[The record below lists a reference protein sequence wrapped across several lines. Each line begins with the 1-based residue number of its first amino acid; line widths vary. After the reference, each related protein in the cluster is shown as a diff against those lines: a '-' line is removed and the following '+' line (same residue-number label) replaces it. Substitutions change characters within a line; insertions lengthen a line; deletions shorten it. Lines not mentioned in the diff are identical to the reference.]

1 MGIMDQYFGNGT
13 EEFVVPKDL
22 ELLDNVES
30 PDIWLQWGINP
41 SESFGSL
48 NKYFIMETETAGE
61 ELKFNGKN
69 LCNEA
74 DKETSVHDG
83 DISSGSSIGG
93 GFTEASLHRSA
104 FSRDRPYFQLDELAG
119 MDQMDT
125 IFLTSL
131 LEDLPNTENFNRTFC
146 FSPESQHSAMP
157 ENNQMEDMILDSQSI
172 SSNLHRMGSSK
183 YLKTHAFSP
192 SVDWDSEE
200 VTTLCHNPCNSVQK
214 DCPPVK
220 APMIKFLVPSGPNK
234 VEEHVPEEISLEESV
249 LHELEVVM
257 EQLPE
262 KTRICFRDALFRLAK
277 NSERLSVSPIQN
289 GDLALEKLHPLTVD
303 DETLR
308 SGKPVATESETNSI
322 DRAVAN
328 LLFNKMDFDPQDL
341 PTSSLVNFEQE
352 DMMTMD
358 SCNYSLNQQETH
370 YPPHPTTLLQADA
383 EDDEVPIFSQEK
395 LQTKAELHEDF
406 PRNGAVD
413 H

>member
-1 MGIMDQYFGNGT
+1 
-13 EEFVVPKDL
+13 
-22 ELLDNVES
+22 
-30 PDIWLQWGINP
+30 
-41 SESFGSL
+41 
-48 NKYFIMETETAGE
+48 
-61 ELKFNGKN
+61 
-69 LCNEA
+69 
-74 DKETSVHDG
+74 
-83 DISSGSSIGG
+83 
-93 GFTEASLHRSA
+93 
-104 FSRDRPYFQLDELAG
+104 
-119 MDQMDT
+119 
-125 IFLTSL
+125 
-131 LEDLPNTENFNRTFC
+131 
-146 FSPESQHSAMP
+146 
-157 ENNQMEDMILDSQSI
+157 
-172 SSNLHRMGSSK
+172 
-183 YLKTHAFSP
+183 
-192 SVDWDSEE
+192 
-200 VTTLCHNPCNSVQK
+200 
-214 DCPPVK
+214 
-220 APMIKFLVPSGPNK
+220 MIKFLVPSGPNK

>member
-125 IFLTSL
+125 IFLYKR
-131 LEDLPNTENFNRTFC
+131 NF
-146 FSPESQHSAMP
+146 
-157 ENNQMEDMILDSQSI
+157 
-172 SSNLHRMGSSK
+172 
-183 YLKTHAFSP
+183 
-192 SVDWDSEE
+192 WD
-200 VTTLCHNPCNSVQK
+200 
-214 DCPPVK
+214 
-220 APMIKFLVPSGPNK
+220 
-234 VEEHVPEEISLEESV
+234 
-249 LHELEVVM
+249 
-257 EQLPE
+257 
-262 KTRICFRDALFRLAK
+262 
-277 NSERLSVSPIQN
+277 
-289 GDLALEKLHPLTVD
+289 
-303 DETLR
+303 
-308 SGKPVATESETNSI
+308 
-322 DRAVAN
+322 
-328 LLFNKMDFDPQDL
+328 
-341 PTSSLVNFEQE
+341 
-352 DMMTMD
+352 
-358 SCNYSLNQQETH
+358 Y
-370 YPPHPTTLLQADA
+370 
-383 EDDEVPIFSQEK
+383 
-395 LQTKAELHEDF
+395 
-406 PRNGAVD
+406 
-413 H
+413 